1 LNVWL
6 PFGTIIEVGIVACD
20 HILGQYTHAYSIA
33 KENSVAT
40 QWFYSPDGQKM
51 LGPCSSLEMKQLA
64 STGKILPGYRVRRK
78 GRATTVMAKNV
89 KGLFLPA
96 NG

>member
-1 LNVWL
+1 
-6 PFGTIIEVGIVACD
+6 
-20 HILGQYTHAYSIA
+20 
-33 KENSVAT
+33 
-40 QWFYSPDGQKM
+40 
-51 LGPCSSLEMKQLA
+51 MKQLA

-96 NG
+96 ND